1 MAAALVGNDGQG
13 MRPGTVFYKMS
24 GSGND
29 FLMFDG
35 RHWHPEDYTPEAIR
49 AICDR
54 RQGAGADGVIVLD
67 PAAPAGAHFTFRFWN
82 SDGSLGPMCGNGA
95 LCATRLAAHL
105 ELAPPQGEVVF
116 ATPAGL
122 HRGEVRAG
130 RPLIHLPDCPLPRPL
145 PKARV
150 EPGEGSPH
158 LANPS
163 VPHLVMMVDD
173 VARVDAERRGPP
185 LRHDPAI
192 GDGGANVNWVSP
204 APSGTFRMRTWER
217 GVEGETLAC
226 GSGAM
231 ATALW
236 WAAEGA
242 SSPVSVR
249 TAGGDT
255 LSVAFAPRDDAWD
268 VTLIGPAV
276 VAFTG
281 VWDDAAWAAAAR
293 G

>member
-1 MAAALVGNDGQG
+1 MPVIPFVKMHGAANDFVVIDRRDLAAATP
-13 MRPGTVFYKMS
+13 RPEWIAA
-24 GSGND
+24 
-29 FLMFDG
+29 L
-35 RHWHPEDYTPEAIR
+35 
-49 AICDR
+49 CDR
-54 RQGAGADGVIVLD
+54 RRGVGADGLLLLE
-67 PAAPAGAHFTFRFWN
+67 PAPGQDFAMRYWNRDGHPAEF
-82 SDGSLGPMCGNGA
+82 CGNGA
-95 LCATRLAAHL
+95 RCIARFALDRGLGH
-105 ELAPPQGEVVF
+105 EGVVRF
-116 ATPAGL
+116 ATAVGPMSAVAEPDGRIALVFGRIERAGEPL
-122 HRGEVRAG
+122 TLEACGRRFVGRFVRAG
-130 RPLIHLPDCPLPRPL
+130 
-145 PKARV
+145 
-150 EPGEGSPH
+150 
-158 LANPS
+158 
-163 VPHLVMMVDD
+163 VPHFVTP
-173 VARVDAERRGPP
+173 VAGLGAAPLDTWGRALRSHPHFGAE
-185 LRHDPAI
+185 
-192 GDGGANVNWVSP
+192 GANVDLVEP
-204 APSGTFRMRTWER
+204 RGGAVAMRTFER